1 MKNLVVKVLV
11 FITNQNNLD
20 TPLLRVFTLSF
31 KSLLNDNFYYINL
44 MVSDYEYRTV
54 VEH

>member
-1 MKNLVVKVLV
+1 L
-11 FITNQNNLD
+11 
-20 TPLLRVFTLSF
+20 
-31 KSLLNDNFYYINL
+31 LLNDDNFYYINL